1 MSGYAWIALAVA
13 AVLGFWVLGAYN
25 RLVSLRNAVAAA
37 WAQADE
43 AQRRRGEG
51 TEQLVAALRAPL
63 ADEQGALDALW
74 AAQAASA
81 RAAGAMSARPLVAGN
96 AVAWAEAERHL
107 GAAASRVF
115 ALADGQAEALA
126 GHAEVTQARATWNE
140 GEQRLRFA
148 RQLFNDAAAAY
159 DEAIGVFPTSVLSGA
174 FGFRAAGRW

>member
-1 MSGYAWIALAVA
+1 MNGYAWSALGVA

-63 ADEQGALDALW
+63 ADERGALDALW
-74 AAQAASA
+74 SAHAASA
-81 RAAGAMSARPLVAGN
+81 RAAGAMSARPLADAN
-96 AVAWAEAERHL
+96 AQAWAEAERHL
-107 GAAASRVF
+107 VAAAARVF
-115 ALADGQAEALA
+115 ALADGQAEALSGIA
-126 GHAEVTQARATWNE
+126 TVADARAAWAE

-148 RQLFNDAAAAY
+148 RQLYNDAAAAH
-159 DEAIGVFPTSVLSGA
+159 DEAIAVFPTSLLSPA
-174 FGFRAAGRW
+174 FGFRAAGRV

>member
-1 MSGYAWIALAVA
+1 MNGFAWTALGIV

-63 ADEQGALDALW
+63 ADERGALDALW
-74 AAQAASA
+74 SAQAASA
-81 RAAGAMSARPLVAGN
+81 RAAGAMSARPLVAAN
-96 AVAWAEAERHL
+96 ALAWAEAERHL
-107 GAAASRVF
+107 GAAAARVF
-115 ALADGQAEALA
+115 ALAEGQAEALA
-126 GHAEVTQARATWNE
+126 GNTAVAEARAAWAE

-148 RQLFNDAAAAY
+148 RQLYNDAAAVH
-159 DEAIGVFPTSVLSGA
+159 DEAVAVFPTSLLSPA
-174 FGFRAAGRW
+174 FGFPAAGRL